1 MDVAQEFLLLCGC
14 PAKFLFRDSIDY
26 LVSRDRICL
35 LADKFFGLLE
45 PHRFTLF
52 FVISRKDFGASRS
65 TSYNFQFA
73 GISPY

>member
-1 MDVAQEFLLLCGC
+1 MWLKNFFYHALVLLNS
-14 PAKFLFRDSIDY
+14 LFSDSIDY
-26 LVSRDRICL
+26 LASRDRICL

-45 PHRFTLF
+45 LRRFTLF

-65 TSYNFQFA
+65 ASYNFQFA